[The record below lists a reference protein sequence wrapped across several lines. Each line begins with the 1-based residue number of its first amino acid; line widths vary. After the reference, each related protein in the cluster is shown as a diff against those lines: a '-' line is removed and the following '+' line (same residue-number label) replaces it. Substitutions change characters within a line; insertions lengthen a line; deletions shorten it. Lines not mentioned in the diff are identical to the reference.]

1 MAPRGQY
8 PLQVPHSV
16 HFSPMTLMP
25 HVFMASTGQKALH
38 CPHPTQAS
46 VILKEITS
54 FLTLSYL

>member
-8 PLQVPHSV
+8 PLQVPHPV
-16 HFSPMTLMP
+16 HFSPMMLMP
-25 HVFMASTGQKALH
+25 HVDMASTGQKTLH

-54 FLTLSYL
+54 FLTPFY

>member
-16 HFSPMTLMP
+16 HFSPMTLVP
-25 HVFMASTGQKALH
+25 HVQIASTGQKALH

-46 VILKEITS
+46 VILMS
-54 FLTLSYL
+54 SSSVF